1 MAEIFYNMLSRL
13 TLLLSL
19 LLSIASCGGQEEPA
33 PPVDPLPSAAKEVEK
48 KEAPDDFDPYFIKK
62 FGSNSVHGPAS
73 ITRNII
79 QDRNGDIWL
88 ATWEGILRYDGK
100 TFTNFTNKNFLREYH
115 VFSAMEDRDG
125 GLWFGTIGAG
135 VYRYDG
141 TTFTNITEKNGL
153 ADDKQGC
160 FLQARNGD
168 IWIGTMGGVSIYNG
182 SFYRNL
188 TTQNGLLDNDINS
201 ILEDRSG
208 RIWIASRGELCTYDG
223 GKFSAFRK
231 DGESLIPDFQDKN
244 SERFFNVR
252 TIIEDRKGN
261 IWLAGQDGLW
271 RYGDDGLKQFDKKFI
286 GYVYEDRAGNVWT
299 SSGHG
304 NSWRLSRYDA
314 EDLMDGEATATVIL
328 EQQGMFFGILEDK
341 DGGIW
346 LGSLNGVGRYDG
358 ETFDWF
364 QPGK

>member
-1 MAEIFYNMLSRL
+1 MLSRL
-13 TLLLSL
+13 GLLLSFL
-19 LLSIASCGGQEEPA
+19 FSMAACGGQKESAPSTVA
-33 PPVDPLPSAAKEVEK
+33 PPTSVKRQAEK
-48 KEAPDDFDPYFIKK
+48 KDVSDDVDPYFIKK
-62 FGSNSVHGPAS
+62 FGTNSKDGPTS

-88 ATWEGILRYDGK
+88 ATWEGILRYDGES
-100 TFTNFTNKNFLREYH
+100 FTNYTNKNFLREYH
-115 VFSAMEDRDG
+115 VFSAMEDLDG

-141 TTFTNITEKNGL
+141 KTFTNITKKNGL
-153 ADDKQGC
+153 ANDQQGC
-160 FLQARNGD
+160 FLQTRNGD
-168 IWIGTMGGVSIYNG
+168 IWIGTTGGISIFNG
-182 SFYRNL
+182 SSYRNL
-188 TTQNGLLDNDINS
+188 TTANGLLDNDINS
-201 ILEDRSG
+201 IVEDRSG

-223 GKFSAFRK
+223 VKFTAFTK
-231 DGESLIPDFQDKN
+231 AEASLIPDLTDKS
-244 SERFFNVR
+244 SEEFFNVR

-271 RYGDDGLKQFDKKFI
+271 RYGDDGLKQFDEKFV
-286 GYVYEDRAGNVWT
+286 GYVYEDRAGNIWT

-314 EDLMDGEATATVIL
+314 EDLMGAEATATVIL

-341 DGGIW
+341 DGDIW